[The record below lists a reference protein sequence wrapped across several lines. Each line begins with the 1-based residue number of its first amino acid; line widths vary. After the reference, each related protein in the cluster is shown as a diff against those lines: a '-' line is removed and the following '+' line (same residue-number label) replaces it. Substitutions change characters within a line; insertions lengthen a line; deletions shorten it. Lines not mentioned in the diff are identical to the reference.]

1 MIEQIGD
8 GIGKLQLQGKR
19 LLRWLNWLLVVGR
32 YISWLLDLYL
42 YSEIPFGIGDMSFT
56 VYVRI

>member
-19 LLRWLNWLLVVGR
+19 LLRWLNWLLVVGG
-32 YISWLLDLYL
+32 YISDLYL